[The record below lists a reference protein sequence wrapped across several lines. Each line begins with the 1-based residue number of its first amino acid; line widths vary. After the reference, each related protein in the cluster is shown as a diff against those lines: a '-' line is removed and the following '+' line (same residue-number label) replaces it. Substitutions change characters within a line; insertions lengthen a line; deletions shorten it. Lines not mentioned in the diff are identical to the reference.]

1 MGGILMRLEKELDD
15 AEKTIGERLHVID
28 LDNDG
33 LISKAELEE
42 VGLPAQNLPGHERLP
57 RFCHAWGISVVR

>member
-1 MGGILMRLEKELDD
+1 MRIEAELDD

-33 LISKAELEE
+33 LISKDELKE
-42 VGLPAQNLPGHERLP
+42 VGLSGGRSGAGGWMPGGGGGGAGR
-57 RFCHAWGISVVR
+57 G